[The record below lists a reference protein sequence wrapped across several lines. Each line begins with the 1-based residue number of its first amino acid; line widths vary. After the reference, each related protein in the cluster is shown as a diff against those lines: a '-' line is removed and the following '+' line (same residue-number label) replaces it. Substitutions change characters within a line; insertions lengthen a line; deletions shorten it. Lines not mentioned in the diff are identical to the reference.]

1 MIKSM
6 TGFGKAQA
14 PCGENS
20 VSFEVKS
27 LNGKL
32 LDSSIKLPPR
42 FKELEL
48 EVRNILSQRL
58 IRGKID
64 CSINIEKQTENLNAI
79 TINKEAFVKI
89 YSELKAL
96 ALCVEADTANLMTYV
111 LNLPEVRESEP
122 KELSEEEKKIFLSV
136 VNQAVGLLDEYRT
149 CEGEILRKDFVKRID
164 IITNL
169 LSQVDNFE
177 AERCQRIRERITAKL
192 NEIAQDKIDEN
203 RLEQEMI
210 YYLEKLDITE
220 EKVRLKQHL
229 DYFLQTLDSEEE
241 QGKKLGFIAQEMGRE
256 INTLGSKANDATL
269 QVLVVK
275 MKDELE
281 KIKEQV
287 ANVL

>member
-6 TGFGKAQA
+6 TGYGKAQA
-14 PCGENS
+14 QCGDML

-32 LDSSIKLPPR
+32 LDAAVKLPSR

-48 EVRNILSQRL
+48 EVRNIFSQRL
-58 IRGKID
+58 LRGKVD
-64 CSINIEKQTENLNAI
+64 CLVTVEKNTETNSERI
-79 TINKEAFVKI
+79 INKEAFVKI
-89 YSELKAL
+89 YSELKTL
-96 ALCVEADTANLMTYV
+96 AQSVGADITNLTTYV
-111 LNLPEVRESEP
+111 LNLPEVKESEP
-122 KELSEEEKKIFLSV
+122 SVLTQEEKEKFADLAEE
-136 VNQAVGLLDEYRT
+136 AVSLLDGFRI
-149 CEGEILRKDFVKRID
+149 CEGKILMADLEKRISLIAD
-164 IITNL
+164 QLAEIEKY
-169 LSQVDNFE
+169 E
-177 AERCQRIRERITAKL
+177 ADRCVRIKERIVSKL
-192 NEIAQDKIDEN
+192 NELSQAKADEN

-220 EKVRLKQHL
+220 EKVRLRQHL
-229 DYFLQTLDSEEE
+229 DYFLQTLDTEEG

-256 INTLGSKANDATL
+256 INTLGSKANDADM